1 MIDRSTRYGRNAFN
15 LVSLD
20 IAAHDTKNNIFYLA
34 EGSTSVGDKFVVV
47 EQVLNGTD
55 ASRYFAA
62 FLKRILLPEKRF
74 YTAVFAYAVII
85 GLLTLAVPVAVQTLI
100 NTVATVAVPQSLFVL
115 AGLLFLLLSFSATMQ
130 AMQLYTMEL
139 FERRFFARIAAE
151 ITHVLL
157 HARPEAANQSAIID
171 RFFEVMHVQKS
182 VPALCVGGFTL
193 LLQMGI
199 GFLVVSLY
207 HPWFLVFNLVL
218 LVCCALVWRLWH
230 QCAQK
235 AAVKA
240 SSARYQMAG
249 WLEELARG
257 ESRYR
262 SETGR
267 PQSRAISDRITHSY
281 LDARESFFRANFRQI
296 MGFLTLYVLGSVAL
310 LALGGWLVLRGQ
322 LTLGQLV
329 AGELILSAIFYG
341 IVRMG
346 YYLTLYYELCAGA
359 LKLDELLSLPQ
370 VENAPPVEALSAQG
384 RVRLPNALRV
394 LVRSIF
400 GGLLLLIFAMVFVP
414 WIQTAAGSGTIIAL
428 HPEGQAQN
436 IHAPVP
442 GRINRWYVRDGSSVQ
457 AGDPIVEI
465 EDNDP
470 QLIER
475 LGMERDAARA
485 AQTAAR
491 VASQTA
497 LLDVRR
503 KENLFK
509 QGLSARREL
518 EQARIQVATWQA
530 KEAEAASKLASAET
544 KLSRQHAQLV
554 RAPKAG
560 SVLRTQGGY
569 TASLVKAGDLLATF
583 APEQTQI
590 AAEVYV
596 GGLDAPL
603 VHPGR
608 HIQLQFE
615 GWPVIQ
621 LSGWPSV
628 SVGTFAGIVASVD
641 PASSANGK
649 YRVLVVPADTQA
661 WPDARYLRL
670 GSRLRGW
677 VQLNEVRLGYEFWRQ
692 LNGFPPESTKA
703 SEPAKGNAS

>member
-1 MIDRSTRYGRNAFN
+1 M
-15 LVSLD
+15 
-20 IAAHDTKNNIFYLA
+20 FYLA
-34 EGSTSVGDKFVVV
+34 EGSTNVGDEFVVV

-55 ASRYFAA
+55 AGRYFAA
-62 FLKRILLPEKRF
+62 FLKRILLPERRF
-74 YTAVFAYAVII
+74 YTAVFAYAVVI
-85 GLLTLAVPVAVQTLI
+85 GLLSLAVPVAVQTLI

-115 AGLLFLLLSFSATMQ
+115 AGLLFLLLTFSAIMQ

-207 HPWFLVFNLVL
+207 HPWFLVFNLLL

-230 QCAQK
+230 HRAQK

-240 SSARYQMAG
+240 SSARYCMAG

-257 ESRYR
+257 EPLYR
-262 SETGR
+262 TEAGK
-267 PQSRAISDRITHSY
+267 PQSCEISDRLTHAY
-281 LDARESFFRANFRQI
+281 LDGREAFFRANFRQI
-296 MGFLTLYVLGSVAL
+296 LGFFAVYVLGSVAL
-310 LALGGWLVLRGQ
+310 LALGGWLVLQGQ

-329 AGELILSAIFYG
+329 AAELILSAIFYG
-341 IVRMG
+341 IARMG

-359 LKLDELLSLPQ
+359 VKLDELLSLPQ
-370 VENAPPVEALSAQG
+370 VENAPPVEPLSAQA
-384 RVRLPNALRV
+384 RVRLPNAARV
-394 LVRSIF
+394 LARSIF
-400 GGLLLLIFAMVFVP
+400 AGLLLLVLAMVFVP
-414 WIQTAAGSGTIIAL
+414 WVQTAPGTGTIVAL

-442 GRINRWYVRDGSSVQ
+442 GRISRWYVRDGSQVQ

-475 LGMERDAARA
+475 LGMERDAAKA

-491 VASQTA
+491 VATQTA

-503 KENLFK
+503 KENLYK

-518 EQARIQVATWQA
+518 EQARIEVASWQA
-530 KEAEAASKLASAET
+530 KEAEAASKVASAET

-560 SVLRTQGGY
+560 RVLRAQGGD
-569 TASLVKAGDLLATF
+569 TATLVKAGDLMATF

-590 AAEVYV
+590 AAELYV

-608 HIQLQFE
+608 RVQLQFE

-621 LSGWPSV
+621 FSGWPSV
-628 SVGTFAGIVASVD
+628 SVGTFAGVVSSVD
-641 PASSANGK
+641 PASSINGK
-649 YRVLVVPADTQA
+649 YRVLVVPTEAQA
-661 WPDARYLRL
+661 WPNARYLRL

-692 LNGFPPESTKA
+692 LNGFPPELTQPA
-703 SEPAKGNAS
+703 TDAAKGKTS